1 MLVLY
6 SEAASRSH
14 LDVLTQA
21 GLAESAFEISSGVK
35 SLDYFVFFIF
45 FHGGLEELSSKGV
58 RAYRKH
64 LFKNMSRNLS
74 QR

>member
-1 MLVLY
+1 MLVLC
-6 SEAASRSH
+6 SEAASQSH

-45 FHGGLEELSSKGV
+45 FHGGLKALSSKGISETFIQ
-58 RAYRKH
+58 K
-64 LFKNMSRNLS
+64 
-74 QR
+74 